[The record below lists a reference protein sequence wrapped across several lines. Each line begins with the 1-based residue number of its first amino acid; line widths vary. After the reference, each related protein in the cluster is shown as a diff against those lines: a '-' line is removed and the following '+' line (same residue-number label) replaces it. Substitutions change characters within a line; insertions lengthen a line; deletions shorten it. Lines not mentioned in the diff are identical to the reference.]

1 VGTTPAA
8 NRRGLGP
15 CNYGDQ
21 VKLDAGPCLLR
32 PWQSGDRD
40 GLVEAANDYEIWH
53 NLAAGFSHPYTVAD
67 ADGWI
72 SHCIEEGEP
81 SRNLAIE
88 VGGHAVGAIG
98 LELPGNERRR
108 TGYVGYWL
116 ARRLWNQGI
125 ATAALARFTDYAFET
140 FDLERLQASVFAW
153 NPASARVL
161 EKCGYQL
168 EGRLRRAIIKDD
180 KVTDELVYGLLRAE
194 R

>member
-1 VGTTPAA
+1 MGTTPAA
-8 NRRGLGP
+8 HRRGLGP

-32 PWQSGDRD
+32 PWQLGDRD

-53 NLAAGFSHPYTVAD
+53 NLAAGFSHPYTVED

-81 SRNLAIE
+81 SRNLAME

-108 TGYVGYWL
+108 SGYVGYWL

-125 ATAALARFTDYAFET
+125 ATAALGRFTEYAFET

-180 KVTDELVYGLLRAE
+180 KVTDELVYGLLRPE

>member
-1 VGTTPAA
+1 M
-8 NRRGLGP
+8 
-15 CNYGDQ
+15 
-21 VKLDAGPCLLR
+21 KLDAGPCLLR
-32 PWQSGDRD
+32 PWQVGDRQ
-40 GLVEAANDYEIWH
+40 GLVEAANDYEVWR
-53 NLAAGFSHPYTVAD
+53 NLAEGFSHPYTVEH

-72 SHCIEEGEP
+72 AHCIEEGEP
-81 SRNLAIE
+81 FRNLAIE
-88 VGGHAVGAIG
+88 VAGEATGAIG

-125 ATAALARFTDYAFET
+125 ATAALRAFSQYAFET

-153 NPASARVL
+153 NHASTRVL
-161 EKCGYQL
+161 EKCGYLL

-180 KVTDELVYGLLRAE
+180 EVTDELVYGLLRPE